1 MKQGLGI
8 IPAKQAN
15 RQLVMRLPGCGTIL
29 QAALFRSLP
38 RMASQK
44 WPIWLSILRPTFPAR
59 PAGPMTISLHP
70 SVTAFQVLRVGLTT
84 IFSPPSVILPQTLP
98 AGPMTISL
106 HLWVILLPVLPLG
119 HTITSLHRSDI
130 LSPTLPAGRITT

>member
-84 IFSPPSVILPQTLP
+84 ISLP
-98 AGPMTISL
+98 
-106 HLWVILLPVLPLG
+106 LWVILLPVLPLG

-130 LSPTLPAGRITT
+130 LSPTLPAGRITTFLRPSDI

>member
-84 IFSPPSVILPQTLP
+84 IFSPPSVILFLTWP
-98 AGPMTISL
+98 AGATTIF
-106 HLWVILLPVLPLG
+106 G
-119 HTITSLHRSDI
+119 RSRADRCQNI
-130 LSPTLPAGRITT
+130 IVGPARNARNEMSDGRKNVV